1 MVGGD
6 DAGREVGVGIELEA
20 EQRVCFSEAVFVLVE
35 VLHLLLQFLRSITL
49 HAGHLMH
56 AEFITLVREFIHS
69 SQEPTRLRIGWKA
82 PM

>member
-69 SQEPTRLRIGWKA
+69 SQEPIRLRIGWKA